1 MKASA
6 PVLTVLVTLMATYC
20 FSHEMRWDHSVDLD
34 ENFRMLWKVKESDI
48 IVELQVRTLGY
59 VGFGFARSEYIYGAD
74 MVIGWVDK
82 NTFFQVSRNTFS
94 VVVALVTTERE
105 CKKLL
110 FVIGHKKL

>member
-1 MKASA
+1 
-6 PVLTVLVTLMATYC
+6 
-20 FSHEMRWDHSVDLD
+20 MRWDHSVDLD

-82 NTFFQVSRNTFS
+82 NTFFQVSRKI
-94 VVVALVTTERE
+94 LLLLWVTSERE
-105 CKKLL
+105 CKNYYLRPE
-110 FVIGHKKL
+110 KKL